1 MKLKAHFW
9 LLSLALVGMLLL
21 SACGGGSTGGGTGGG
36 AATNLSLASDGESLA
51 FKPATLAAQAGA
63 QVSVTFKDA
72 SASQQHNW
80 VLVKGGDDVAAK
92 VDEAGAT
99 AGAAKGY
106 IPDDPNIITSIK
118 LLNAGESGTA
128 SFTAPAAGTYTFLCT
143 FPGHYA
149 TGMKGTFTTK

>member
-21 SACGGGSTGGGTGGG
+21 SACGGGSGSGGTSGG
-36 AATNLSLASDGESLA
+36 ATNLSLASDGELLA
-51 FKPATLAAQAGA
+51 FKPAALTAAAGA
-63 QVSVTFKDA
+63 TVSVTFKDA

-106 IPDDPNIITSIK
+106 IPDDPNIITNIK
-118 LLNAGESGTA
+118 LLNGGESGTA
-128 SFTAPAAGTYTFLCT
+128 NFTAPAAGTYTFLCT

-149 TGMKGTFTTK
+149 AGMKGTFTVS

>member
-9 LLSLALVGMLLL
+9 LLSFALVGTLLL
-21 SACGGGSTGGGTGGG
+21 SACGGGGGTSGGGT
-36 AATNLSLASDGESLA
+36 ANLNLASDGESLA
-51 FKPATLAAQAGA
+51 FAPATLSAAAGS

-80 VLVKGGDDVAAK
+80 VLVKGGDEVAAK

-99 AGAAKGY
+99 AGADKGY
-106 IPDDPNIITSIK
+106 IPDDPNIITNIK
-118 LLNAGESGTA
+118 LLNGGESGTT
-128 SFTAPAAGTYTFLCT
+128 SFAAPPPGTYTYLCT

-149 TGMKGTFTTK
+149 AGMKGTLTIK